1 MRFNIIFI
9 AVLVSNTAISQI
21 KSGLILSSSD
31 KSPIAY
37 VNLYLKKSSSGTI
50 TNEDGNYKLIREIE
64 IDSVVISHIG
74 YKRLA
79 LNANDFFK
87 SDYDTIYL
95 DPQIIELENV
105 VIFGGEP
112 IEVIRKAVKNIP
124 KNYPVNKNNI
134 SAHFRNIIQENDDYV
149 IFLEGALLIQN
160 QSYLSGK
167 KNLSKVQV
175 LDVRSASNKSKIFT
189 QYKASPENVINA
201 SDFFKNKPFLS
212 KDLKHYNFQLVK
224 IVSYENYEVYVIKFE
239 PKSGLKRKY
248 SFAGTVF
255 IETKTL
261 AFIKLGYVITFS
273 DKYSFIKNQGLQNEY
288 NQTFLSD
295 KYEIL
300 FKPFDDK
307 WIVSYIKTETKSIV
321 AFLKTKKEIKI
332 SLTQELLASRSELNN
347 PKKLNEQKVININ
360 EDIYKHS
367 NAFDESLWSEFN
379 QIVPN
384 RKIKALINSDK

>member
-1 MRFNIIFI
+1 M
-9 AVLVSNTAISQI
+9 
-21 KSGLILSSSD
+21 
-31 KSPIAY
+31 
-37 VNLYLKKSSSGTI
+37 
-50 TNEDGNYKLIREIE
+50 
-64 IDSVVISHIG
+64 
-74 YKRLA
+74 
-79 LNANDFFK
+79 
-87 SDYDTIYL
+87 
-95 DPQIIELENV
+95 
-105 VIFGGEP
+105 
-112 IEVIRKAVKNIP
+112 
-124 KNYPVNKNNI
+124 
-134 SAHFRNIIQENDDYV
+134 
-149 IFLEGALLIQN
+149 
-160 QSYLSGK
+160 
-167 KNLSKVQV
+167 
-175 LDVRSASNKSKIFT
+175 
-189 QYKASPENVINA
+189 
-201 SDFFKNKPFLS
+201 
-212 KDLKHYNFQLVK
+212 
-224 IVSYENYEVYVIKFE
+224 
-239 PKSGLKRKY
+239 
-248 SFAGTVF
+248 F